1 MQRPRRLLSRMPR
14 APLKGWEE
22 RSNMMSPLGSDRVI
36 NANVPK
42 HKHRDH
48 VFLDLSYRFGSKITL
63 STFLLEVTLLGHE
76 KLWGELRFYKFTFQL
91 PFTSLKNVFAEG
103 LTNSHWCRLIHVQQ
117 GLTKI
122 SHLSIAILSV
132 PGIEQGVVREVPSGG
147 TEVKTMPAI

>member
-14 APLKGWEE
+14 APLKSWEE
-22 RSNMMSPLGSDRVI
+22 RSNMMSPLGSGRV
-36 NANVPK
+36 NASVPIAQAQ
-42 HKHRDH
+42 RSC
-48 VFLDLSYRFGSKITL
+48 FLDLSYRFGSKITL
-63 STFLLEVTLLGHE
+63 STFLLEVTLLRHE

-91 PFTSLKNVFAEG
+91 PFTSLKNVFVEG
-103 LTNSHWCRLIHVQQ
+103 LTNSHWCRLILVQQ

-147 TEVKTMPAI
+147 TEMKSMPAI